1 MAILSRLHTDG
12 KARRLPGTALT
23 YMLFAVWGER
33 FIDKFAS
40 LTMASLL
47 SPGNLPT
54 LAKTHQLQ
62 LIFHTDRSSVA
73 YLKIRMAPLEEYA
86 DLTIVAFEDTTVDGR
101 TVADGISLLKGPAV
115 KHELER
121 LVTFHTLDTVL
132 DHGQGHSLFIIPSD
146 LAASD
151 GSFTRA
157 QTLLDNGAEAVAPP
171 VLRLSE
177 DHVTFSGT
185 QLRDGIDDTTIC
197 GALPESFQHITGSC
211 IATSQNFSAYPA
223 SILWPVA
230 DDGFLCR
237 TFFPLTLAFKPQ
249 DHCRRYDSSID
260 YDFLLNLVSDPA
272 KIYIPASSAEIC
284 AMKVTGGDYMQRDST
299 AQPLRGAA
307 LAHFMLME
315 TNKAH
320 RSLFSRPYRLLK
332 KAEDELD
339 QETWRYMETESG
351 RFVDSAY
358 DFIDQIVAKVP
369 KDTPGLAQSIG
380 SHFGR
385 LEDYLSPMRRPASN

>member
-185 QLRDGIDDTTIC
+185 QLR
-197 GALPESFQHITGSC
+197 
-211 IATSQNFSAYPA
+211 
-223 SILWPVA
+223 V
-230 DDGFLCR
+230 
-237 TFFPLTLAFKPQ
+237 
-249 DHCRRYDSSID
+249 
-260 YDFLLNLVSDPA
+260 
-272 KIYIPASSAEIC
+272 
-284 AMKVTGGDYMQRDST
+284 
-299 AQPLRGAA
+299 
-307 LAHFMLME
+307 
-315 TNKAH
+315 
-320 RSLFSRPYRLLK
+320 
-332 KAEDELD
+332 
-339 QETWRYMETESG
+339 
-351 RFVDSAY
+351 
-358 DFIDQIVAKVP
+358 
-369 KDTPGLAQSIG
+369 
-380 SHFGR
+380 
-385 LEDYLSPMRRPASN
+385 